1 MNNELTK
8 TEISVLRQLHLKGFV
23 QWGSM
28 PKKKRVPLL
37 KSLEERGYL
46 EGINLTQK
54 GIDASR

>member
-37 KSLEERGYL
+37 KSLAERGYIKGV
-46 EGINLTQK
+46 ELTSK
-54 GIDASR
+54 GIEASK